1 MNILADFTEYSV
13 FCLLHFFR
21 MRRFD
26 RKIALSNSCHFICN
40 ASGQLRISNGEKRLI
55 KICVTKEGISKK
67 NRQNNVRHKKAYQRK
82 KTRQN
87 DVCDKIRTSKRH
99 FYGIVAIIFVHDIF

>member
-67 NRQNNVRHKKAYQRK
+67 NRQNNVRHKKAYQTK
-82 KTRQN
+82 K
-87 DVCDKIRTSKRH
+87 KIVK
-99 FYGIVAIIFVHDIF
+99 II